1 MFEKLKISIAKLL
14 LMQKI
19 KLALIHSVRLK
30 KKNNNNNN
38 IHDNSCGDS
47 GQDNKALRIFF
58 HF

>member
-30 KKNNNNNN
+30 KK
-38 IHDNSCGDS
+38 IIIITIISMTIAVVTVVKIIKH
-47 GQDNKALRIFF
+47 
-58 HF
+58 